1 MSIKQISVFVENKP
15 GAMSAMTGVLAEN
28 NINMMALS
36 LAETSDFGIVRII
49 ADNIYKATTVLKDAG
64 YIHSVTNVL
73 GVAIPN
79 VPGGV
84 NKVLNVLNDSGVNV
98 EYMYAFLGKKEK
110 NHAYMIFR
118 VQDDAAATAA
128 LRAQSIRSLNQEDLE
143 SF

>member
-28 NINMMALS
+28 NIDMRALS

-49 ADNIYKATTVLKDAG
+49 VDNIYSATTVLKDAG
-64 YIHSVTNVL
+64 YIHSVTDVL

-84 NKVLNVLNDSGVNV
+84 NKVLNVLENAGINI

-118 VQDDAAATAA
+118 VQDDAAATKA
-128 LRAQSIRSLNQEDLE
+128 LMENNIRSLNQLDVEN
-143 SF
+143 F

>member
-28 NINMMALS
+28 NIDMRALS

-49 ADNIYKATTVLKDAG
+49 VDNIYSATTVLKDAG
-64 YIHSVTNVL
+64 YIHSVTDVL

-84 NKVLNVLNDSGVNV
+84 NKVLNVLENAGINI

-118 VQDDAAATAA
+118 VQDDAAATKA
-128 LRAQSIRSLNQEDLE
+128 LMENNICP
-143 SF
+143 